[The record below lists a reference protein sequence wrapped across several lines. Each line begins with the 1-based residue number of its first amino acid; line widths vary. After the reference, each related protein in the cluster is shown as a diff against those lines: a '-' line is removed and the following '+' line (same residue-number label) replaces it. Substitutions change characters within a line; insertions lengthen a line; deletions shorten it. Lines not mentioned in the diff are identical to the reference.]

1 MKNEFSPGRIY
12 FQIYSL
18 PPTGAVIM
26 LTHLTALSGLHSK
39 ARFLKIETLLALLY
53 DIKLFTF
60 NYSLLS
66 INYIY
71 YIEVYIIMGEK
82 GLDFKHK
89 EVININ
95 DGKRLGYVQDVTADL
110 QTGIITSIIVPG
122 TNKMFNIFGGNNEI
136 VIPWE
141 KIKCIGDDI
150 ILVEI

>member
-1 MKNEFSPGRIY
+1 
-12 FQIYSL
+12 
-18 PPTGAVIM
+18 
-26 LTHLTALSGLHSK
+26 
-39 ARFLKIETLLALLY
+39 
-53 DIKLFTF
+53 
-60 NYSLLS
+60 
-66 INYIY
+66 
-71 YIEVYIIMGEK
+71 MGEN

-122 TNKMFNIFGGNNEI
+122 NNKMFNIFSGNNEI

-141 KIKCIGDDI
+141 KIKCIGDDL